1 MHLKKE
7 MLKMKTFRECKLA
20 SKTFFEWVGVNFN
33 LCMNRVCQWQASGKP
48 QLGTE
53 LQIVKYFTLGKS
65 LPLKFYTFK
74 FHRNSP
80 IFQDQQL
87 TNCMPIIIFVP
98 DCQFF
103 IYLPSSLRHFAAVV
117 GDGRMTLPECKFFS
131 SAIISL
137 TFSNSGV
144 GLVVGHYLQ
153 AWSQMG

>member
-7 MLKMKTFRECKLA
+7 MLQMKAFRECNLA
-20 SKTFFEWVGVNFN
+20 SKMFYKWVGVNFN
-33 LCMNRVCQWQASGKP
+33 LCMNRVFQWQASGKP

-53 LQIVKYFTLGKS
+53 IRNVKYFELGKS
-65 LPLKFYTFK
+65 LPLKFYTSK
-74 FHRNSP
+74 FHRNAP

-87 TNCMPIIIFVP
+87 TNCCPQSP
-98 DCQFF
+98 
-103 IYLPSSLRHFAAVV
+103 LRHFAVVV
-117 GDGRMTLPECKFFS
+117 GDGGRTLPECKFFS

-137 TFSNSGV
+137 IFSNSGV